1 MHAHRLANI
10 AKWEGECFICGSH
23 YPLHLRN
30 IRRIKIFRNRFFSQ
44 GKKLKPEQE
53 KDGDDEGDVT
63 DEDEAADID
72 QEAASVAM
80 AKENAGAEAGSSAG
94 AEGPSTT
101 STSPP
106 VKKKQ
111 KKPKK
116 VPNYYF
122 IIIIIYLSNRRK
134 RTERTP
140 STRIERRLLKNNFS

>member
-1 MHAHRLANI
+1 
-10 AKWEGECFICGSH
+10 
-23 YPLHLRN
+23 
-30 IRRIKIFRNRFFSQ
+30 
-44 GKKLKPEQE
+44 
-53 KDGDDEGDVT
+53 
-63 DEDEAADID
+63 
-72 QEAASVAM
+72 M
-80 AKENAGAEAGSSAG
+80 AKENAGVEAGSSAG

-122 IIIIIYLSNRRK
+122 IIIIYLSNRHK

>member
-1 MHAHRLANI
+1 MHAYRLAYI

-80 AKENAGAEAGSSAG
+80 AK
-94 AEGPSTT
+94 
-101 STSPP
+101 
-106 VKKKQ
+106 
-111 KKPKK
+111 
-116 VPNYYF
+116 
-122 IIIIIYLSNRRK
+122 
-134 RTERTP
+134 
-140 STRIERRLLKNNFS
+140 